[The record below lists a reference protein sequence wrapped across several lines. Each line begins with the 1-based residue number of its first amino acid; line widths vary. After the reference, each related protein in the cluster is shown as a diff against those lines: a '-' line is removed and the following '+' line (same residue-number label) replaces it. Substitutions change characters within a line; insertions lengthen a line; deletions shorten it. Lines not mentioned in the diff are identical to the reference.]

1 MAQLLERGDG
11 IPLFVE
17 ELARA
22 LSESPLSQYD
32 AGSNDLPEPLS
43 LPTTLRDLLMA
54 RMDQLDDAKDV
65 LQVGAVLGRGFSA
78 RLLGAVTA
86 RPMVE
91 LQDALRRLEQAA
103 LILRRGSGTETRY
116 EFRHALL
123 REAANDSLLHS
134 SRQALHRRIAQVLE
148 SDYPQFSAKQP
159 EQLARH
165 FSEAGMAEKAVEYWL
180 QAGRR
185 ASEQSANPE
194 AVSHL
199 RQGLKQL
206 PHLTDHDRRQRWE
219 LELLAV
225 LGPVLIVTQGP
236 ATAEV
241 SRVYSRALELCSGL
255 PESPLH
261 FAVLWGWS
269 RISANY
275 GIKRERAERMLSLA
289 RQLGDPGL
297 ELQAHHSL
305 WASLFHLGQLQ
316 LCHQHIQQGL
326 SLYAGGDYRWH
337 AAIYGGHDP
346 CVCAEGEAAQALW
359 LMGHPDQAVERSHAA
374 LARAEELAHSGSI
387 VHAMDM
393 ALLVHHY
400 RRDPLAVKVHAQR
413 LSDYAEAHGFPE
425 YRAKSRIFLAWA
437 EALLEGPELGLEPLR
452 EAIDAHRGLGTREDF
467 QVFSTMLAELH
478 AAVDQPEAGLAQID
492 QALAEGR
499 GSGLCFW
506 EAELHRCRG
515 ELLLQL
521 SVSGA
526 EDGLACFQRAL
537 GVARIQ
543 QALSLELRAVTSL
556 ADWWRKQGQARKA
569 RLLLEP
575 VYRRFSEGLDS
586 ADLQDARRMLE
597 SLG

>member
-1 MAQLLERGDG
+1 
-11 IPLFVE
+11 
-17 ELARA
+17 
-22 LSESPLSQYD
+22 
-32 AGSNDLPEPLS
+32 
-43 LPTTLRDLLMA
+43 
-54 RMDQLDDAKDV
+54 V
-65 LQVGAVLGRGFSA
+65 LQVGAVLGRGFST
-78 RLLGAVTA
+78 RLLSAVTS
-86 RPMVE
+86 RPIAE
-91 LQDALRRLEQAA
+91 LQGALRRLEQAA
-103 LILRRGSGTETRY
+103 LVLRRGSGDEIRY

-134 SRQALHRRIAQVLE
+134 SRQALHRRVAQVLE
-148 SDYPQFSAKQP
+148 SDYPQLSAKQP

-206 PHLTDHDRRQRWE
+206 PHMIDLDQRQRWE

-225 LGPVLIVTQGP
+225 LGPALIVTQGP

-241 SRVYSRALELCSGL
+241 ARVYSRALELCAGR
-255 PESPLH
+255 PESSLH

-275 GIKRERAERMLSLA
+275 GIKRERAERMLALA

-305 WASLFHLGQLQ
+305 WASLFHLGRLR
-316 LCHQHIQQGL
+316 LCHQHIQKGL
-326 SLYAGGDYRWH
+326 SLYAEGDYRWH

-346 CVCAEGEAAQALW
+346 RVCAEGEAAQALW
-359 LMGHPDQAVERSHAA
+359 LMGHPDRAVARSHAA
-374 LARAEELAHSGSI
+374 LAWAEELAHSGSI

-393 ALLVHHY
+393 ALLVQHY
-400 RRDPLAVKVHAQR
+400 RRDPRTVKVQAQQ
-413 LSDYAEAHGFPE
+413 LSDYAKTYGFPE

-437 EALLEGPELGLEPLR
+437 EALLEGPEFGLEPLR
-452 EAIDAHRGLGTREDF
+452 EAMDAHRSLGTREDF

-478 AAVDQPEAGLAQID
+478 AAVNQPEGGLAQVD

-499 GSGLCFW
+499 ASGLCFW
-506 EAELHRCRG
+506 EAELHRWRG
-515 ELLLQL
+515 KLLLQL
-521 SVSGA
+521 SAPHV
-526 EDGLACFQRAL
+526 EEGLACFQRAL
-537 GVARIQ
+537 DLARMQ
-543 QALSLELRAVTSL
+543 HARSLELRAVTSL
-556 ADWWRKQGQARKA
+556 ADWWQRHEQARKA

-575 VYRRFSEGLDS
+575 VCRRFSEGLDS
-586 ADLQDARRMLE
+586 ADLQDARRLLE